1 MTANNMTET
10 RALRLSKPTTKRAHP
25 WRWMTAVIILA
36 LLAGVVAALG
46 QAKIDWPNVGLYI
59 FHPLVIQAVW
69 GTIVLAL
76 VSQVVAIVLGVIV
89 AIMRISPNPV
99 ASASA
104 SFFIWI
110 FRGVPVLLQILLWY
124 NFALIFER
132 ITIGIPGTDIVFFD
146 ASTNDVMTPFV
157 AALLGLALNEAAYM
171 AEIVRGGIKSV
182 DGGQIEAASALA
194 MSPGRTMQRII
205 LPQALRV
212 IIPPTGNNFINML
225 KTTSLAS
232 VITYP
237 ELLRAAQNI
246 AAVNLQVMETLFAAA
261 FWYMVIV
268 SITSVLQYFL
278 ERSLDASV
286 SRDRGSAARS
296 IFRKAAAPPM
306 MRHLAGEKTGTPA
319 EATDQEAQ
327 K

>member
-1 MTANNMTET
+1 MTSQNMTDT
-10 RALRLSKPTTKRAHP
+10 RAVRLRMPTARRPHP
-25 WRWMTAVIILA
+25 WRWVTAVIILA
-36 LLAGVVAALG
+36 LLAAVVGALA
-46 QAKIDWPNVGLYI
+46 QARIDWPSVGLYI
-59 FHPLVIQAVW
+59 FHPLVVDAVG
-69 GTIVLAL
+69 GTIVLAV
-76 VSQVVAIVLGVIV
+76 VSQIVAIALGVVI
-89 AIMRISPNPV
+89 AIMRISANPV
-99 ASASA
+99 ASSFA

-110 FRGVPVLLQILLWY
+110 FRGIPVLVQILLWY
-124 NFALIFER
+124 NLALVFDR
-132 ITIGIPGTDIVFFD
+132 ITIGIPFTDIVFFD
-146 ASTNDVMTPFV
+146 ASTNAVMTPFV

-194 MSPGRTMQRII
+194 MSPGLTMRRIT
-205 LPQALRV
+205 LPQAMRV
-212 IIPPTGNNFINML
+212 IVPPTGNDFINML

-232 VITYP
+232 VVTYP

-268 SITSVLQYFL
+268 SVTSIGQVFL

-286 SRDRGSAARS
+286 SRTPRAARRATL
-296 IFRKAAAPPM
+296 RKAAAPPFV
-306 MRHLAGEKTGTPA
+306 RNLAAPA
-319 EATDQEAQ
+319 ASDQEIS